1 MRRQRTEVV
10 VELRK
15 VNTFVILS
23 CQLQTELMTCSNY
36 DIYMHTFN

>member
-15 VNTFVILS
+15 VNKKLCRFKCVLS
-23 CQLQTELMTCSNY
+23 LKC
-36 DIYMHTFN
+36 